1 MVTKNFVKTAIAGL
15 KAWIDHKL
23 KRLEV
28 TDSDA
33 VKLCAE
39 SGLVDP
45 VASKNGEIF
54 TDKDGKIL
62 CL

>member
-1 MVTKNFVKTAIAGL
+1 MVTKNFVQTAIAGL
-15 KAWIDHKL
+15 KVWIDHKL

-33 VKLCAE
+33 LALCAE

-45 VASKNGEIF
+45 VASKNGAVY
-54 TDKDGKIL
+54 TDKDGTIF